1 MALLKI
7 YFLVGLYV
15 NHKDVAFL
23 KNITEKN
30 ITTICFYKNI
40 MLEKLGRC
48 VKILLCNIQKAFTKS
63 ESIKSDK
70 NIAYE
75 KLDVASIVDNRY

>member
-7 YFLVGLYV
+7 YFLVGFYV

-23 KNITEKN
+23 KNITENN

-40 MLEKLGRC
+40 MLE
-48 VKILLCNIQKAFTKS
+48 N
-63 ESIKSDK
+63 
-70 NIAYE
+70 
-75 KLDVASIVDNRY
+75 